1 MRAVLILVLTIAVV
15 AAGGAVYLVNGYLER
30 QRQLAA
36 DSQEQLPVFTGQRVL
51 VADANIEPGAPLRSS
66 ALRWQ
71 PWPAEDILPSYK
83 VIGDVEGLSEQA
95 VFDQRTRLEQEMTG
109 KIARR
114 SIAAGEPIT
123 DKIVFAREDANFMA
137 GALNPGMRAIAIPVD
152 EESGAAGF
160 ILPGDL
166 VDVILTHDIQKSMPR
181 GSGDSRSN
189 APVSRYLSETILDS
203 LRVLAVDQMVKD
215 EDGEPQLVDT
225 VTVEVT
231 AREAEVINLAKEM
244 GSMTLTLRA
253 LTDRQAPVGLAALF
267 GLGPSEG
274 PTDRPLVSDRSIS
287 GGLDMM
293 MRAAGQSDGEVDP
306 QQLRRAEERV
316 RELEAEL
323 ERTRAAAASA
333 GAQHANT
340 GADTG
345 PGWTVTVY
353 AGGEDGEPKVYPL
366 AGEGGGGAS
375 ANGGESPWDEPSP
388 DSPTGITPE
397 MAEEIPM
404 DE

>member
-15 AAGGAVYLVNGYLER
+15 AAGGAVYLVNNYLEQ

-51 VADANIEPGAPLRSS
+51 VADANIDPGSPLRSS
-66 ALRWQ
+66 VLRWQ

-95 VFDQRTRLEQEMTG
+95 VFDQRTRLEAEMTG

-114 SIAAGEPIT
+114 AIAAGEPIT
-123 DKIVFAREDANFMA
+123 DKTVFTREDANFMA
-137 GALNPGMRAIAIPVD
+137 GALNPGMRAVAIPVD

-166 VDVILTHDIQKSMPR
+166 VDVILTHDLQKSMPR

-189 APVSRYLSETILDS
+189 APVSRYLSETILES
-203 LRVLAVDQMVKD
+203 LRVLAVDQMVMD

-267 GLGPSEG
+267 GIGPAEG
-274 PTDRPLVSDRSIS
+274 PVDRPLVSDRSIS

-293 MRAAGQSDGEVDP
+293 MRAGQGADEVDP
-306 QQLRRAEERV
+306 QQLRRAQERI
-316 RELEAEL
+316 RELETDLEQARAE
-323 ERTRAAAASA
+323 AASR
-333 GAQHANT
+333 GAQQANT
-340 GADTG
+340 AADTG

-353 AGGEDGEPKVYPL
+353 AGGEDSEPKVYPL
-366 AGEGGGGAS
+366 AGEGEGGAS
-375 ANGGESPWDEPSP
+375 ANGDDSPWGEQSA

>member
-1 MRAVLILVLTIAVV
+1 MRAILILALTIAVV
-15 AAGGAVYLVNGYLER
+15 AAGGAVYLVNNYLEQ

-36 DSQEQLPVFTGQRVL
+36 ESQEQLPVFSGQRVL
-51 VADANIEPGAPLRSS
+51 VADTAIEPGTILRSS
-66 ALRWQ
+66 AFRWQ
-71 PWPAEDILPSYK
+71 PWPAEDILPGYK
-83 VIGDVEGLSEQA
+83 AIGDVEDQSQQAVSEQ
-95 VFDQRTRLEQEMTG
+95 RIRLEEEMAG

-114 SIAAGEPIT
+114 FIAAGEPLT
-123 DKIVFAREDANFMA
+123 DRTIFAREDANFMA
-137 GALNPGMRAIAIPVD
+137 GVLNPGMRAVAIPVD

-166 VDVILTHDIQKSMPR
+166 VDVVLTHDIQKSMPR
-181 GSGDSRSN
+181 GSSDSNFN
-189 APVSRYLSETILDS
+189 APVSRFLSETILDS
-203 LRVLAVDQMVKD
+203 LRVLAVGQMVKD

-225 VTVEVT
+225 VTVEAS

-244 GSMTLTLRA
+244 GSITLTLRA
-253 LTDRQAPVGLAALF
+253 LSDRQAPVGLAALF
-267 GLGPSEG
+267 GIGPADG
-274 PTDRPLVSDRSIS
+274 PADRPLVSDRSIS
-287 GGLDMM
+287 GALDQM
-293 MRAAGQSDGEVDP
+293 MRAGQSTADAVDP

-323 ERTRAAAASA
+323 ERVREEAASR
-333 GAQHANT
+333 GAQQANNT
-340 GADTG
+340 AADPG

-353 AGGEDGEPKVYPL
+353 AGGEDSEPKVYPL
-366 AGEGGGGAS
+366 AGEGAS
-375 ANGGESPWDEPSP
+375 AGSGGSSWDEPSA

>member
-1 MRAVLILVLTIAVV
+1 MRAVLLLVLTIAVV

-30 QRQLAA
+30 QRELAA
-36 DSQEQLPVFTGQRVL
+36 ESQEQLPVFSGQRVL
-51 VADANIEPGAPLRSS
+51 VAEANIEPGTPLRSS
-66 ALRWQ
+66 SFRWQ

-83 VIGDVEGLSEQA
+83 VIGDVEGQTPAAVSEQ
-95 VFDQRTRLEQEMTG
+95 RGRLESEMTG

-123 DKIVFAREDANFMA
+123 DKTVFTREDANFMA
-137 GALNPGMRAIAIPVD
+137 GALNPGMRAISIPVD

-181 GSGDSRSN
+181 GSGDSRAN

-253 LTDRQAPVGLAALF
+253 LTDRRAPVGLAALF
-267 GLGPSEG
+267 GVGPTEG
-274 PTDRPLVSDRSIS
+274 PADRPMVSDRSIS

-293 MRAAGQSDGEVDP
+293 MRAAGQSADGADP

-323 ERTRAAAASA
+323 ERTRAAAASR
-333 GAQHANT
+333 GAQQDSAP
-340 GADTG
+340 ADTG

-353 AGGEDGEPKVYPL
+353 AGGEDSEPKVYPL
-366 AGEGGGGAS
+366 EGEGAS
-375 ANGGESPWDEPSP
+375 AGGDESPWGVEST